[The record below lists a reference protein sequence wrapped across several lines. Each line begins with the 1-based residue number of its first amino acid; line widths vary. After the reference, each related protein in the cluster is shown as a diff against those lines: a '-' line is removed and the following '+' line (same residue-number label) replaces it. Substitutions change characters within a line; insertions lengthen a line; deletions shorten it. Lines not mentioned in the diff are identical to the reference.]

1 MCQPSSSRANSRS
14 LAVTVA
20 ESTGNISFKAQET
33 RLNDATLFSACQAR
47 KGGPQGDE
55 SKKEAWR
62 GTRASQP
69 GREQGGHTTGRQQV
83 RRLAEKA
90 EGGRDRMV
98 NLMSSALSCQKQPVH
113 L

>member
-1 MCQPSSSRANSRS
+1 MCQPSSSRANSRF

-20 ESTGNISFKAQET
+20 ESTGNTSFKAQET
-33 RLNDATLFSACQAR
+33 RLNDATLFSACQE
-47 KGGPQGDE
+47 GWTPSDE
-55 SKKEAWR
+55 SKKEVWR

-98 NLMSSALSCQKQPVH
+98 NLMSSAISCQKQPVH